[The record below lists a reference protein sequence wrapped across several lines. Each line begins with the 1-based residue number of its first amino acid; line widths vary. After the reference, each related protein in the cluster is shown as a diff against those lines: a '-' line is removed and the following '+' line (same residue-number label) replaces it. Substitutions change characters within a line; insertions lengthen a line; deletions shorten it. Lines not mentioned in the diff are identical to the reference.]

1 MRSPPPRNPPG
12 KAMGNISPVRGGTGF
27 GPGPRGIGQQPW
39 GGLPDSRGAAS
50 SDARGGG
57 AQPQARYR
65 ERGGSGDAGSGDGG
79 SGSRHQDKGERGGGL
94 MSFIFGGGQQEKQR
108 RQTPQMVKLPQVRVV
123 GIVSRYPEA
132 CFALYPRKYT

>member
-1 MRSPPPRNPPG
+1 
-12 KAMGNISPVRGGTGF
+12 MGNISPARGGTGF

-39 GGLPDSRGAAS
+39 GGLPDSRGGAS
-50 SDARGGG
+50 NETRGVG
-57 AQPQARYR
+57 AQPQVRYR

-79 SGSRHQDKGERGGGL
+79 GGSRHQDKGERGGGL

-123 GIVSRYPEA
+123 GWATYLLRLLYVIPVSLE
-132 CFALYPRKYT
+132 KE